1 MPPAVGGDGLLR
13 VVLLDGEAAA
23 VLARATSAESGV
35 ACCQRSSNA
44 AMSSRSRAP
53 EPDVSPTRFHSTPD
67 SSAARERL
75 LDPTTTIPP
84 DESAIRHAFG

>member
-1 MPPAVGGDGLLR
+1 VADS
-13 VVLLDGEAAA
+13 
-23 VLARATSAESGV
+23 TS
-35 ACCQRSSNA
+35 
-44 AMSSRSRAP
+44 
-53 EPDVSPTRFHSTPD
+53 RFHSTPD